1 MINRRRLEVARNIV
15 LSSTFGRHRVET
27 LGTGDGAS
35 SRSMEAN
42 KRRRAVVEEKAW
54 SWLDEAF
61 DDGTLA
67 NERRA
72 GSWNFGEGDAGEI
85 LNTDGEGAR

>member
-1 MINRRRLEVARNIV
+1 MA
-15 LSSTFGRHRVET
+15 
-27 LGTGDGAS
+27 
-35 SRSMEAN
+35 AN
-42 KRRRAVVEEKAW
+42 KRRRTVVEEKAW

-61 DDGTLA
+61 DDRTLA